1 MNTNLNIELSKDEEL
16 KRILGLCASSTK
28 YCAKTLFSDTFYSP
42 FSSLHNAIFNLID
55 SGHKRIA
62 IAAPRGLGKTSIAKT
77 VAKKAILFRLSN
89 FITYIMN
96 SATVAEMQTENIK
109 SDLLTNRYVRGLFG
123 SIKESDFD
131 YELDEQFS
139 KMAWV
144 AFGNTLVLPRG
155 QGQQVRGLNWRDKRP
170 QLVICDDLENKE
182 EISNHENRVNL
193 KNWFY
198 SDVMKSFDFY
208 SGNWTVIYIDTIK
221 HEDSLLQELLDSPQ
235 WASIRLAICDESY
248 KTLDENYMSTE
259 EIKEEVDEHRRLGTL
274 DVFYMERMNLP
285 VAKENASFKQ
295 EYFKNHDEASLAKK
309 AGIEHVV
316 IVDPAKTVNMKNADS
331 AIVGIG
337 INTKENML
345 HIRDVVS
352 EKFYPDD
359 LYNEAFLMC
368 ARLNSKVMGVEVT
381 SLEEFIKQPFLNEAV
396 KRNWKGEFVWL
407 KARGGLNDERGKV
420 ERIKALVPYYRQGNV
435 THNASCCGKLEQQ
448 LLSFPKSK
456 LWDVMDAVAYI
467 VEMMEL
473 GGRYFDS
480 KDDDNYDNPSD
491 DEYRDITND
500 PLIENWRIA

>member
-1 MNTNLNIELSKDEEL
+1 MDNLNIELSKDEEI
-16 KRILGLCASSTK
+16 KKILGLCAYSTK

-55 SGHKRIA
+55 SGQKRIA

-96 SATVAEMQTENIK
+96 SATIAEQQTENIK
-109 SDLLTNRYVRGLFG
+109 FDLMANRYVRGLFG

-155 QGQQVRGLNWRDKRP
+155 QGQQVRGINWRDKRP

-182 EISNHENRVNL
+182 EICNLENRVKL

-208 SGNWTVIYIDTIK
+208 SGKWTVIYIDTIK
-221 HEDSLLQELLDSPQ
+221 HEDSLLQELIDSPQ
-235 WASIRLAICDESY
+235 WASITLSICDDNYQS
-248 KTLDENYMSTE
+248 LDPNYMSTE

-274 DVFYMERMNLP
+274 DVFYMERMNVP
-285 VAKENASFKQ
+285 VAKENAAFKQ
-295 EYFKNHDEASLAKK
+295 EFFKDHDEVEISKQKGL
-309 AGIEHVV
+309 ENVV
-316 IVDPAKTVNMKNADS
+316 IVDPAKTLNMRSADS
-331 AIVGIG
+331 AIVGIS
-337 INTKENML
+337 IDTKENKL
-345 HIRDVVS
+345 HIRDIVS
-352 EKFYPDD
+352 EKLYPDD
-359 LYNEAFLMC
+359 LYNEAFSMC
-368 ARLNSKVMGVEVT
+368 ARLNSKVMGVEIT
-381 SLEEFIKQPFLNEAV
+381 SLEEFIKQPFLNEAI

-420 ERIKALVPYYRQGNV
+420 ERIKALVPYYRQGNI
-435 THNASCCGKLEQQ
+435 THNPACCMKLEKQ
-448 LLSFPKSK
+448 LLSYPKSK
-456 LWDVMDAVAYI
+456 LWDVMDATAYI
-467 VEMMEL
+467 IELMEI
-473 GGRYFDS
+473 GGRYFETEES
-480 KDDDNYDNPSD
+480 DNYDTPSEA
-491 DEYRDITND
+491 EYSDIVSD
-500 PLIENWRIA
+500 PMIENWRMV